1 MCVPDTLAAIAKTI
15 GEQHFA
21 PLTGRSLNFG
31 MKLLKETE
39 DPDLRKSIYGLFASI
54 STVMKK
60 EMAIALPEIVEYM
73 IMSIRS
79 SDGFVVSYTICESRA
94 TKGEI
99 TQCNIAT
106 DIR

>member
-1 MCVPDTLAAIAKTI
+1 MSVVFSDTLAAIAKTI

-21 PLTGRSLNFG
+21 PLTGRSLNYG

-39 DPDLRKSIYGLFASI
+39 DPDLRKSVYGLFASI

-60 EMAIALPEIVEYM
+60 EMAMALPEIVEYM

-79 SDGFVVSYTICESRA
+79 SDGFVVSTMRDERERERDWRGSR
-94 TKGEI
+94 
-99 TQCNIAT
+99 
-106 DIR
+106 

>member
-1 MCVPDTLAAIAKTI
+1 
-15 GEQHFA
+15 
-21 PLTGRSLNFG
+21 

-60 EMAIALPEIVEYM
+60 EMAIALPEIIEYM

-79 SDGFVVSYTICESRA
+79 SDGFVVSYTMRIES
-94 TKGEI
+94 
-99 TQCNIAT
+99 
-106 DIR
+106 D